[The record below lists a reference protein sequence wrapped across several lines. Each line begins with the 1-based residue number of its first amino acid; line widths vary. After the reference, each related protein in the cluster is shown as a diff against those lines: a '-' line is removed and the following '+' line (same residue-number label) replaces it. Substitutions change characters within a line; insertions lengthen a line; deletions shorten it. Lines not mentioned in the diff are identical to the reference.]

1 MALTSGLRQTVLTVL
16 FDPTTFTLVVTEA
29 RTTGS
34 GPARQIPT
42 GVPAGEGPALPVAA
56 ILVALLTLAG
66 AAAAS
71 RRIASR
77 CR

>member
-1 MALTSGLRQTVLTVL
+1 VALTSGLEQTVLTVL
-16 FDPTTFTLVVTEA
+16 FDPTTFTLVATEA
-29 RTTGS
+29 RTTER
-34 GPARQIPT
+34 GPERRIPT

-71 RRIASR
+71 RRIAAR
-77 CR
+77 RQ